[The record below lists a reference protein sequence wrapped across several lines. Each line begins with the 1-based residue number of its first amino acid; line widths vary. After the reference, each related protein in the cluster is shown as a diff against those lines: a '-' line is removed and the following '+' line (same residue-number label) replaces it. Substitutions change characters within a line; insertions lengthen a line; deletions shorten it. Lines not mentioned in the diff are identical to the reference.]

1 MSKGGS
7 TTSSVTIPEYIEA
20 AAQRNLNKA
29 ERISQIGYTPYYGP
43 DVAAFTPMQ
52 QAAFQGTA
60 QTAGAFGLPGGGM
73 SQQDIM
79 GGMPAPTTYA
89 GGVQGY
95 SAAPIYEQSLQTLGE
110 RRPGQK
116 AYIDSFFID
125 PYAGGA
131 AAGNF
136 APIDYTSYGTMADQ
150 AEADRQNALNIAAM
164 QRAPSSTMTQ
174 EEMMSL
180 GDIIAPGS
188 GYNPMT
194 DTLTPE
200 QQAYVND
207 PANVA
212 ARIAQED
219 LAMSITGDANSNII
233 DAGKGLFNVE
243 PSFDSP
249 SSAGSYG
256 GSLVTGGLS
265 GDFTPI
271 PGIAGNVADTVVS
284 SIAPNYAAQKQA
296 EAFAASGGS
305 TYNPNKV
312 IENKITGTT
321 STGGYDFDP
330 SAFSSDY
337 GTVDIPV
344 GVSPATP
351 IPVADT
357 SSGNSDQARALAAI
371 PTAPSFAIGGSLA
384 AETDAIASDLSEDEF
399 WEMAANDPT
408 VGAALNMPT
417 TPAPT
422 IDDLRSPGTS
432 TLGVNKSD
440 TQAVGAVSDDGNWQ
454 AVVNPGTNAVTR
466 KWVGGSSSNN
476 DSGGGGSDSSD
487 SGGCVVA
494 THAVNSGAF
503 SPSAKREAVVWCMN
517 VLHGKWW
524 GEAIRRGYRHLGR
537 SKIEQGKAHEH
548 YQEFRDYIAF
558 ASGKKRTVK
567 GAIHFAAR
575 TAQFFAV
582 GLVKKDS

>member
-150 AEADRQNALNIAAM
+150 VAAQQANDLAIAQAGDYTSTDFQGNEVPYTIVPPTTQTPPGYVDNTPSTFPDMRQY
-164 QRAPSSTMTQ
+164 PDSS
-174 EEMMSL
+174 
-180 GDIIAPGS
+180 
-188 GYNPMT
+188 PMT
-194 DTLTPE
+194 EGGPAIMYNSDGTTTDLGYDLGPSVAGGRGTIVPGQPTGGE
-200 QQAYVND
+200 QASSYITD
-207 PANVA
+207 PATGITDTSTAGTGTQIMNDLTEFGTGLASNTLAGNILLGPSYNVGGANNPIETPTVAEMQASAPPGMTYQPSTGSYVA
-212 ARIAQED
+212 APAPAPAPAPVQNNNNESGNTAHED
-219 LAMSITGDANSNII
+219 MMKAAALKEATKTATASAPVSTVRPISKGDA
-233 DAGKGLFNVE
+233 AKG
-243 PSFDSP
+243 
-249 SSAGSYG
+249 
-256 GSLVTGGLS
+256 
-265 GDFTPI
+265 
-271 PGIAGNVADTVVS
+271 ADT
-284 SIAPNYAAQKQA
+284 
-296 EAFAASGGS
+296 G
-305 TYNPNKV
+305 
-312 IENKITGTT
+312 
-321 STGGYDFDP
+321 
-330 SAFSSDY
+330 
-337 GTVDIPV
+337 
-344 GVSPATP
+344 
-351 IPVADT
+351 
-357 SSGNSDQARALAAI
+357 
-371 PTAPSFAIGGSLA
+371 
-384 AETDAIASDLSEDEF
+384 
-399 WEMAANDPT
+399 
-408 VGAALNMPT
+408 
-417 TPAPT
+417 
-422 IDDLRSPGTS
+422 
-432 TLGVNKSD
+432 
-440 TQAVGAVSDDGNWQ
+440 
-454 AVVNPGTNAVTR
+454 
-466 KWVGGSSSNN
+466 
-476 DSGGGGSDSSD
+476 D

-517 VLHGKWW
+517 VLHNKWW

-558 ASGKKRTVK
+558 ASGRKRTVK

>member
-1 MSKGGS
+1 MSGGKGGS

-60 QTAGAFGLPGGGM
+60 QAAGAFGLPGGSM

-136 APIDYTSYGTMADQ
+136 APIDYTGYATAAEIARNAGDGGT
-150 AEADRQNALNIAAM
+150 
-164 QRAPSSTMTQ
+164 PSSTDYT
-174 EEMMSL
+174 
-180 GDIIAPGS
+180 APS
-188 GYNPMT
+188 GTSSGTGFASSELSAALPGG
-194 DTLTPE
+194 
-200 QQAYVND
+200 VND
-207 PANVA
+207 PFLTSSISQAIAEATDTQRPIGAPETSIRPVARPDDLGAINQNQQASVYITDPAAGITDTSTAGTGTQIMNDLTEFGTGLASNTLAGNILLGPSYNVGGANNPIETPTVAEMQASAPPGMTYQPSTGSYVA
-212 ARIAQED
+212 A
-219 LAMSITGDANSNII
+219 
-233 DAGKGLFNVE
+233 
-243 PSFDSP
+243 
-249 SSAGSYG
+249 
-256 GSLVTGGLS
+256 
-265 GDFTPI
+265 
-271 PGIAGNVADTVVS
+271 
-284 SIAPNYAAQKQA
+284 
-296 EAFAASGGS
+296 
-305 TYNPNKV
+305 
-312 IENKITGTT
+312 
-321 STGGYDFDP
+321 
-330 SAFSSDY
+330 
-337 GTVDIPV
+337 
-344 GVSPATP
+344 
-351 IPVADT
+351 
-357 SSGNSDQARALAAI
+357 
-371 PTAPSFAIGGSLA
+371 
-384 AETDAIASDLSEDEF
+384 
-399 WEMAANDPT
+399 
-408 VGAALNMPT
+408 
-417 TPAPT
+417 PAPA
-422 IDDLRSPGTS
+422 PAP
-432 TLGVNKSD
+432 VQN
-440 TQAVGAVSDDGNWQ
+440 N
-454 AVVNPGTNAVTR
+454 
-466 KWVGGSSSNN
+466 NN
-476 DSGGGGSDSSD
+476 DSGNTAHEDMMKAAALKAATQTATASAPVSTVRPISRGDAAGGADTGDK
-487 SGGCVVA
+487 GGCVVA

>member
-1 MSKGGS
+1 MSGGKGGS

-60 QTAGAFGLPGGGM
+60 QAAGAFGLPGGSM

-136 APIDYTSYGTMADQ
+136 APIDYTQYGTAADQ
-150 AEADRQNALNIAAM
+150 IAA
-164 QRAPSSTMTQ
+164 QQANDLAIAQASS
-174 EEMMSL
+174 
-180 GDIIAPGS
+180 APGS
-188 GYNPMT
+188 GTGTGFASSELSAALPGG
-194 DTLTPE
+194 
-200 QQAYVND
+200 VND
-207 PANVA
+207 PFLTSPISQAIAEATDTQRPVGAPETSIRPVARPDGLGDISQGQQASVYITDPAAGITDTSTAGTGTQIMNDLGEFGTGLASSTLAGNILLGPSYNVGGANNPIETPTVAEMQASAPPGMTYQPSTGSYVA
-212 ARIAQED
+212 A
-219 LAMSITGDANSNII
+219 
-233 DAGKGLFNVE
+233 
-243 PSFDSP
+243 
-249 SSAGSYG
+249 
-256 GSLVTGGLS
+256 
-265 GDFTPI
+265 
-271 PGIAGNVADTVVS
+271 
-284 SIAPNYAAQKQA
+284 
-296 EAFAASGGS
+296 
-305 TYNPNKV
+305 
-312 IENKITGTT
+312 
-321 STGGYDFDP
+321 
-330 SAFSSDY
+330 
-337 GTVDIPV
+337 
-344 GVSPATP
+344 
-351 IPVADT
+351 
-357 SSGNSDQARALAAI
+357 
-371 PTAPSFAIGGSLA
+371 
-384 AETDAIASDLSEDEF
+384 
-399 WEMAANDPT
+399 
-408 VGAALNMPT
+408 
-417 TPAPT
+417 PAPAPAPVQNN
-422 IDDLRSPGTS
+422 D
-432 TLGVNKSD
+432 
-440 TQAVGAVSDDGNWQ
+440 
-454 AVVNPGTNAVTR
+454 
-466 KWVGGSSSNN
+466 N
-476 DSGGGGSDSSD
+476 DSGNTAHEDMMKAAALKAATQTATASAPVSSPRPISRDDAAGGADTGD

-524 GEAIRRGYRHLGR
+524 GEAIRRRYRHLGR